1 MRIFISKH
9 QVTGLKAVFKYDL
22 NGVLRALEFDG
33 DWTQQQVQIIT
44 QKVPLNTETIL
55 IDIANQSPQSKWIF
69 SEVTDISFEAFY
81 KRYPRKVGPKG
92 ETEKQYNKLSDA
104 DKMDC
109 ILFISELIKLK
120 GDGTAFPYPAS
131 YLNKK
136 YWR

>member
-1 MRIFISKH
+1 M
-9 QVTGLKAVFKYDL
+9 
-22 NGVLRALEFDG
+22 EFDG
-33 DWTQQQVQIIT
+33 DWAQDQVQYIT
-44 QKVPLNTETIL
+44 RKVPLNTETIL
-55 IDIANQSPQSKWIF
+55 ADIASQDPKSKWIF

-120 GDGTAFPYPAS
+120 GDGTAFPYPAT